1 MKPEARGNLEDL
13 FHAAREIEA
22 EKRDA
27 FLDEARGGDAALRLR
42 VERMLA
48 ENPDDDS
55 LLGKPAMD
63 FVTGLLSPAAPQT
76 ITSGTLLEHYRILDV
91 LGAGGMGT
99 VYRARDLK
107 LDRDVAIKVLPREF
121 SMDSERLQRFSREAK
136 LLAALNH
143 PHIAAIF
150 GLVESQDVRGL
161 VLELVEGPTLA
172 DRLAK
177 GPVPVDEA
185 LSVALQITQAVEAA
199 HGQEIIHRD
208 LKPANIKLTSGGQVK
223 VLDFGL
229 AKALTK
235 ASPADAP
242 PDLSFDGVLSA
253 EPRIA
258 GTAAYMSPEQARGAA
273 VGKGSDI
280 WAFGCIVYEL
290 ITGRR
295 AFPGETFGEII
306 GNVLHQEPVWDAL
319 PASTPESIR
328 RLLRRCLK
336 KDAARRLQDI
346 GDARIE
352 IEDALQPSPIASA
365 RVPIPGA
372 LRSRG
377 GRFLIELLFVLI
389 AGILLRF
396 ALSPAPATAPSVRL
410 DSSPPRG
417 TNFATSTGAADSP
430 VELSPDGLKL
440 AFVANVDGKRQ
451 IWVRL
456 FESSIAQR
464 LPGTEDVR

>member
-1 MKPEARGNLEDL
+1 
-13 FHAAREIEA
+13 
-22 EKRDA
+22 
-27 FLDEARGGDAALRLR
+27 
-42 VERMLA
+42 
-48 ENPDDDS
+48 
-55 LLGKPAMD
+55 
-63 FVTGLLSPAAPQT
+63 
-76 ITSGTLLEHYRILDV
+76 
-91 LGAGGMGT
+91 
-99 VYRARDLK
+99 
-107 LDRDVAIKVLPREF
+107 
-121 SMDSERLQRFSREAK
+121 MDSERLQRFSREAK

-150 GLVESQDVRGL
+150 GLVESPDVRGL

-177 GPVPVDEA
+177 GPVPLDEA

-208 LKPANIKLTSGGQVK
+208 LKPANIKLTSVGQVK

-235 ASPADAP
+235 ASLADAP

-258 GTAAYMSPEQARGAA
+258 GTAAYMSPEQTRGAP

-295 AFPGETFGEII
+295 AFQGETFGEII
-306 GNVLHQEPVWDAL
+306 GNVLHQEPEWDAL

-377 GRFLIELLFVLI
+377 GRFLIELSFVLI

-396 ALSPAPATAPSVRL
+396 ALSPPPATA
-410 DSSPPRG
+410 
-417 TNFATSTGAADSP
+417 
-430 VELSPDGLKL
+430 
-440 AFVANVDGKRQ
+440 
-451 IWVRL
+451 
-456 FESSIAQR
+456 
-464 LPGTEDVR
+464 